1 MIVADTSALISLA
14 SCDTLDLFFD
24 EFDVATTKTVVEE
37 LEELAEHED
46 RAAENAGEALGQT
59 RRFTIHDI
67 EAQRFQS
74 SRIDEGEGSCVKL
87 SYKTEAKFLITDDLR
102 ALPELQTLTETR
114 VAISPIVLK
123 SLVQRASLEREE
135 ALQRLEEAAEKRD
148 WLGAPI
154 YRQARKL
161 FSRPDETY

>member
-24 EFDVATTKTVVEE
+24 EFDAGTTKTVVEE

-46 RAAENAGEALGQT
+46 RAAENAKEILGQT
-59 RRFTIHDI
+59 GRFTIHDV

-87 SYKTEAKFLITDDLR
+87 SHKTEAKFLITDDLR

-114 VAISPIVLK
+114 GCHLTYRPEITCSK
-123 SLVQRASLEREE
+123 SKSGKGGGSSTSRGSSGEAGLVRCSDIQAS
-135 ALQRLEEAAEKRD
+135 AQAVQ
-148 WLGAPI
+148 
-154 YRQARKL
+154 QAR
-161 FSRPDETY
+161 